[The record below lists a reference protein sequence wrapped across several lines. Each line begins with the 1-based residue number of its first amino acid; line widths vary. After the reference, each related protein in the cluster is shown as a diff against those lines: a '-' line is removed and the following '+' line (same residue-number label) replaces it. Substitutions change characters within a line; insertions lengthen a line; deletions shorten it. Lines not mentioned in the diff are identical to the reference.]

1 MLRITIDLI
10 PNGQEDKARTMQ
22 TLTITNVGG
31 TDVRGEYDCVLRDD
45 VGIPLRR
52 AHITNWARLG
62 RDAAALV
69 HEALSRMG
77 YGANVHIITPT
88 RTEGITQ
95 GMREAADRIAQSVIR
110 EMEDR
115 NLEVN
120 GRYPSRGEP

>member
-1 MLRITIDLI
+1 MLRVTIDLI
-10 PNGQEDKARTMQ
+10 PHGQEDKARTLQ

-45 VGIPLRR
+45 VGLPLRR

-77 YGANVHIITPT
+77 YGANAPARNRGEVITPAL
-88 RTEGITQ
+88 RDHA
-95 GMREAADRIAQSVIR
+95 RRIAQSVVQ

-115 NLEVN
+115 DLEVN

>member
-1 MLRITIDLI
+1 MLRVTIELL
-10 PNGQEDKARTMQ
+10 PYGQEDKARTLQ
-22 TLTITNVGG
+22 TLTIMNVGG
-31 TDVRGEYDCVLRDD
+31 TAERGTYICTLTDEFPFPVCTDVIEDW
-45 VGIPLRR
+45 P
-52 AHITNWARLG
+52 RLE

-77 YGANVHIITPT
+77 YGANAPARNRGEVITPAL
-88 RTEGITQ
+88 RDHA
-95 GMREAADRIAQSVIR
+95 RRIAQSVIR